1 MEKKEQLL
9 SNNKKANKLQYFLSA
24 AALSLM
30 LNLWTPAP
38 VSAQNKQIP
47 IKEMSKD
54 TLEKKEVINERA
66 EINKL
71 RQSFKKWPYGSE
83 HFIWMLWGKF
93 VGEHGKTVVNGRSLT
108 SAYDY
113 LVLDNTLLALL
124 VNLWYTEDNIKFVST
139 KKLPHRQPYKLWY
152 TTYEENKKK
161 EVVSDSAYSQ
171 IQKKNVA
178 IKKSVVTNY
187 TMYTIDSSKTVDVA
201 LGGVKYTK
209 KEGKN
214 RISTFVEMPQLE
226 NPGKGTDA
234 NNFDLAYETME
245 YFYEKNKDKYDIS
258 KRQFSS
264 KIPPALKEYI
274 IANFNKQKILKERK
288 AKGEGIAIVNN
299 DTLLVDNNIYHN
311 AEYLL
316 DIMNKPNNQIFSFWN
331 YQFFR
336 YFTDIYRRD
345 MRYDQPGINPVW
357 HNAFQNDNDSEKQ
370 KDGLIDFLVL
380 HYGVKNYI
388 MPTLVPK
395 QSPGY
400 TKLDGL
406 ISYDTRW
413 ASKESMRTMV
423 LNGRIIETNRYEIP
437 ADEWLFTLFREGT
450 VDRMYKIYS
459 TKDQK
464 TFWMYV
470 YCWAQ
475 SSVRWWS
482 QGKLLPD
489 KAIELKN
496 KLVTT
501 EDWKIADN
509 TSFWYYKNNK
519 DLYINK
525 LEAHIRWASE
535 FDKKVIPNLIIPVTI
550 RNPNKPKK
558 SKIVNKRL
566 RFIDAKTAM
575 IYPDSLIVG
584 WHITKEYVD
593 KWRSK
598 QNLQDIEIN
607 FLWTKVLLDSLPG
620 VLAGNI
626 LSPGT
631 IQSNN
636 EQFIEIKK
644 EEESREAN
652 KPIAKAVTEEKT
664 VINELY
670 NNHIYNLSDVNDNKS
685 ILYEITNDIAN
696 LEYTIK
702 AIQEIITAQKTKKL
716 LKVQTE
722 MGELETQ
729 SATASKRYADLKKQ
743 QETILASI
751 QANEQQLFDTKK
763 ERAKLYKLQQKYY
776 MTYIESLEYILKWY
790 ESRIA
795 FFEKQIAT
803 ATTDM
808 KWLNPNDQVY
818 RFKEKVIEQNRKEI
832 WFIEIQKNEIYT
844 KIEAIKKEKQAKQL
858 LILDEKDAQSD

>member
-9 SNNKKANKLQYFLSA
+9 SNNKKTNKLQYFLGA

-38 VSAQNKQIP
+38 ISAQTKQP
-47 IKEMSKD
+47 IQKEMKKD
-54 TLEKKEVINERA
+54 SLEKKEIVNERS

-71 RQSFKKWPYGSE
+71 KKSFKKWPYGSE

-93 VGEHGKTVVNGRSLT
+93 VWDHGKTVINGRSLT

-113 LVLDNTLLALL
+113 LILDNTMMALL
-124 VNLWYTEDNIKFVST
+124 VNLWFTEDNIKFIST

-152 TTYEENKKK
+152 TTYEENKKR

-187 TMYTIDSSKTVDVA
+187 TLYTIDSSKTVDVA
-201 LGGVKYTK
+201 LGWVKYTR

-214 RISTFVEMPQLE
+214 RISTFVEIPQLE
-226 NPGKGTDA
+226 NTGKGTDA

-245 YFYEKNKDKYDIS
+245 YFYEQNKENYDIS

-264 KIPPALKEYI
+264 KTPAALKNYI

-316 DIMNKPNNQIFSFWN
+316 DIMNKPNNQVFSFGN

-345 MRYDQPGINPVW
+345 MRFDQVGVNPIW
-357 HNAFQNDNDSEKQ
+357 HNAFQNDNDTEKQ

-380 HYGVKNYI
+380 HYGTKNY

-395 QSPGY
+395 QMPWYS
-400 TKLDGL
+400 KLDGL
-406 ISYDTRW
+406 IAYDTRW
-413 ASKESMRTMV
+413 ASKESMNTMV
-423 LNGRIIETNRYEIP
+423 LNWRIIEIDRYEIP
-437 ADEWLFTLFREGT
+437 ADIWLFTLPKDWT

-464 TFWMYV
+464 TFWLFV

-475 SSVRWWS
+475 SWNRWWS

-501 EDWKIADN
+501 EDWKIANN
-509 TSFWYYKNNK
+509 TAFWYYKNNK

-525 LEAHIRWASE
+525 LEAHIRWASD
-535 FDKKVIPNLIIPVTI
+535 FDQKVIPNLIIPVTI
-550 RNPNKPKK
+550 KNPNKPKK
-558 SKIVNKRL
+558 SKIEYKKL
-566 RFIDAKTAM
+566 RFLDKKTAM

-607 FLWTKVLLDSLPG
+607 FLGTKVLLDSLPG

-626 LSPGT
+626 LSPDI
-631 IQSNN
+631 IQNNN
-636 EQFIEIKK
+636 EGFIEIQQK
-644 EEESREAN
+644 EKNKEVN
-652 KPIAKAVTEEKT
+652 KPIAKAVIEVKA

-670 NNHIYNLSDVNDNKS
+670 NNHIYNLSDINDNRTV
-685 ILYEITNDIAN
+685 LYEITNDIAN
-696 LEYTIK
+696 LEYKIK
-702 AIQEIITAQKTKKL
+702 AIQESITAKREKKL
-716 LKVQTE
+716 SKVQTE

-729 SATASKRYADLKKQ
+729 SATGSKRYAELKKQ
-743 QETILASI
+743 QEAILAAI
-751 QANEQQLFDTKK
+751 QDEEQQLFDTKN

-776 MTYIESLEYILKWY
+776 MTYIEALEYIIKWY
-790 ESRIA
+790 DSRIA
-795 FFEKQIAT
+795 FLEKQITT
-803 ATTDM
+803 ATNEM
-808 KWLNPNDQVY
+808 KGLNPNDKIY
-818 RFKEKVIEQNRKEI
+818 RFKEKVIEQNQKEI
-832 WFIEIQKNEIYT
+832 LVVEEQKNEFVV
-844 KIEAIKKEKQAKQL
+844 KRDAIKKEKQEKQL
-858 LILDEKDAQSD
+858 LILDEKDAQNN